1 MKKKI
6 QKKQLAFFRYHRL
19 QFLIRKR
26 TQDSYL
32 VIPALFQI
40 LINMGQLKHEL
51 IACIGLIVCLDKS

>member
-32 VIPALFQI
+32 IIPALFQI
-40 LINMGQLKHEL
+40 LVNMGQLKHEL
-51 IACIGLIVCLDKS
+51 IVCIGLIVRLDKS